1 MYLKSIALIVAIYGR
16 GALAALKDSC
26 EEGDTTCTD
35 CTPLN
40 TEYEPAGVGE
50 VWYSTCCT
58 ESETSTASPPTG
70 DPYTPLAAL
79 NPDPG
84 CPGDYDSNTEYEAG
98 DTVSDNDV
106 VYACTGAVQ
115 FCNLYAPDLKGVGG
129 SYWTATASCDGTA
142 SPTANPTWATGNI
155 QDGCPEEYD
164 SSATYEANEQVA
176 VTRDDGVSIMY
187 QCKPFPES
195 QWCNDDTYSPLS
207 TEKLCNGE
215 TCWSR
220 AWNKLGA
227 CDGTFSPTATPTF
240 DPANLDG
247 CPEEY
252 DAGTDYEPGDKVSVT
267 PAGEDYG
274 KIYQCKSWPN
284 GGNCVKESYSPANT
298 DKGCNGEVCWPEA
311 WTYVGGCTGTIAP
324 TSTPTFDPADLGG
337 CPEEYEAGTDYEPDD
352 KVSVTPAGEDYG
364 KIYKCKGWPEG
375 GNCVKEAY
383 SPANTEKGCNGEVC
397 WPGAWTYIGGC
408 TGTIAPTSTPTFD
421 PADLGGCPEEYEA
434 GTDYEEGDTMSI
446 TPAGEDYGKIYKC
459 KGWPFTKYCMQ
470 EVYSP
475 ANTEK
480 GCNGKVCWPEAWTYV
495 GGCYGTIAPTL
506 SPVFNP
512 AKIWDLEGC
521 PDEYVPNSAYEGGD
535 YVSVPKGEG
544 TTAANTAGVVWKCK
558 EGNTNA
564 WCQQEVYAP
573 GGQYAES
580 AWEKVGFCEGTIAPT
595 DAPIAFTGECQFKY
609 KLETSEGGE
618 YVVLQAESWVKG
630 GTSVSTGTG
639 GTPLD
644 LYKAGNLVRYGSD
657 ARKCSGWP
665 FTPFC
670 DQFSPFTSDEANYN
684 PTHSKQGW
692 SAVACED
699 IVSDTDDANN
709 KGLDTFVPATLGPVF
724 ASNGDVL
731 VDYNG
736 VCFSKVGYHYYP
748 SGGTNPEDYFKP
760 SPAVK
765 GCRQC
770 PTSADYGFN
779 CPIGAKEN
787 DGTTDCHPDLCTT
800 CRDGTTSKIVDRES
814 QCVCD
819 NGATDP
825 WDALGSQCQKCA
837 DGKKYLGAVV
847 NNDGDGV
854 CDECPSAYPYYT
866 TYTDDATLTFKL
878 CCEEPG
884 CSTAITAQ
892 DGTGCYDG
900 TTSNTVCSGD
910 VTWV

>member
-1 MYLKSIALIVAIYGR
+1 MYLKSVALFVAIYGR

-26 EEGDTTCTD
+26 EEGDNSLTCTD

-58 ESETSTASPPTG
+58 ESETSTASPPVTTTKKYCYSYKLAGYPSNQFSGQKPTCGLGNNAWTLDGQCTTG
-70 DPYTPLAAL
+70 TAGTGPPYTPLAL
-79 NPDPG
+79 LGPDDG
-84 CPGDYDSNTEYEAG
+84 CPGDYDSSTEYEAG
-98 DTVSDNDV
+98 DTVSDNGV

-274 KIYQCKSWPN
+274 KIY
-284 GGNCVKESYSPANT
+284 
-298 DKGCNGEVCWPEA
+298 
-311 WTYVGGCTGTIAP
+311 
-324 TSTPTFDPADLGG
+324 
-337 CPEEYEAGTDYEPDD
+337 
-352 KVSVTPAGEDYG
+352 
-364 KIYKCKGWPEG
+364 KCKGWPEG
-375 GNCVKEAY
+375 GNCVKEA
-383 SPANTEKGCNGEVC
+383 
-397 WPGAWTYIGGC
+397 
-408 TGTIAPTSTPTFD
+408 
-421 PADLGGCPEEYEA
+421 
-434 GTDYEEGDTMSI
+434 
-446 TPAGEDYGKIYKC
+446 
-459 KGWPFTKYCMQ
+459 
-470 EVYSP
+470 YSP

-558 EGNTNA
+558 EGNTDT

-618 YVVLQAESWVKG
+618 YVVLQAGSWVKG

-699 IVSDTDDANN
+699 IVSDTDGTGNE
-709 KGLDTFVPATLGPVF
+709 GLDTFDGNALGQLGPVF

-770 PTSADYGFN
+770 PSTMGFN

-866 TYTDDATLTFKL
+866 TFEDAAATPLTFKL

-900 TTSNTVCSGD
+900 TTGNTVCSGD
-910 VTWV
+910 VTWA

>member
-1 MYLKSIALIVAIYGR
+1 MYLKSVALFVAIYGR

-26 EEGDTTCTD
+26 EEEDIGGCTD

-58 ESETSTASPPTG
+58 ESETSTASPPVTTTKKYCYSYKLAGYPSNQFSGQKPTCGLGNNAWTLDGQCTTG
-70 DPYTPLAAL
+70 TAGTGPPYTPLAL
-79 NPDPG
+79 LGPDDG
-84 CPGDYDSNTEYEAG
+84 CPGDYDSSTEYEAG
-98 DTVSDNDV
+98 DTVSDNGV

-274 KIYQCKSWPN
+274 KIY
-284 GGNCVKESYSPANT
+284 
-298 DKGCNGEVCWPEA
+298 
-311 WTYVGGCTGTIAP
+311 
-324 TSTPTFDPADLGG
+324 
-337 CPEEYEAGTDYEPDD
+337 
-352 KVSVTPAGEDYG
+352 
-364 KIYKCKGWPEG
+364 
-375 GNCVKEAY
+375 
-383 SPANTEKGCNGEVC
+383 
-397 WPGAWTYIGGC
+397 
-408 TGTIAPTSTPTFD
+408 
-421 PADLGGCPEEYEA
+421 
-434 GTDYEEGDTMSI
+434 
-446 TPAGEDYGKIYKC
+446 KC

-558 EGNTNA
+558 EGNTDT

-618 YVVLQAESWVKG
+618 YVVLQAGSWVKG

-665 FTPFC
+665 YTPYC

-699 IVSDTDDANN
+699 IVSDTDGTGNE
-709 KGLDTFVPATLGPVF
+709 GLDTFDGNALGQLGPVF
-724 ASNGDVL
+724 ASNGDIL
-731 VDYNG
+731 VD
-736 VCFSKVGYHYYP
+736 VDETCLSKVGSAGSLY
-748 SGGTNPEDYFKP
+748 SGAYEDSGATNPGDYFKP

-770 PTSADYGFN
+770 PSTMGFN
-779 CPIGAKEN
+779 CPIGAT
-787 DGTTDCHPDLCTT
+787 DGAGTPADCAPDLCRT
-800 CRDGTTSKIVDRES
+800 CRAGTTSKIVDRES

-866 TYTDDATLTFKL
+866 TFEDAAATPLTFKL

-900 TTSNTVCSGD
+900 TTGNTVCSGD
-910 VTWV
+910 VTWA